1 MSTDN
6 LEELRPVGD
15 EELSFDPLAS
25 EVVVSRTERA
35 TLRRKRRRRW
45 SVVTVAVIAVL
56 LVAGLAGLRLQ
67 SRPPM
72 ATVSISSASTVRVGV
87 PSPSPAMP
95 WPVAGQGAVAVPSAG
110 FLAQSGP
117 EKPIAV
123 ASLTKMVTALVVLRD
138 HPLPAGG
145 AGPPITITAGDVAQ
159 YDVDLATDQ
168 STVPIVVG
176 EVLSERQ
183 ALDALLIASANDVAY
198 ALAAWD
204 AGSQSVFAAKMN
216 SEASSLGATSSH
228 YVDASGYDPGSV
240 STASDSLRIAAAAM
254 AIPTFAHIVGMRSVV
269 LPVAGNVSNVVTEI
283 GTGGV
288 VGVKSGF
295 TPQAG
300 ACLVLATEREVGGHK
315 TLVLVAGLGQP
326 TSSPAYRVPT
336 DPSSSSAPVAFPA
349 DDGNP
354 VDAFRFARPLVDN
367 LLAAAR
373 SAVVWAPIVARHQR
387 LASVVTPWD
396 GRSGPVHVVA
406 SHGVALAAWPGQ
418 TVRVSTRVGKVRDGA
433 PAGEVVGQASYR
445 LGAQDVTVRLV
456 LSRAVPKPNWWWR
469 LVHG

>member
-6 LEELRPVGD
+6 LKELRPVGD
-15 EELSFDPLAS
+15 GELSFDPLAS
-25 EVVVSRTERA
+25 EAVVSRTERA

-45 SVVTVAVIAVL
+45 SVVTVAVIVVV

-67 SRPPM
+67 TRPPM
-72 ATVSISSASTVRVGV
+72 AAVSVSSASTVRVGV
-87 PSPSPAMP
+87 PSPPIP

-117 EKPIAV
+117 ETPVAV

-159 YDVDLATDQ
+159 YDADLASDQ

-183 ALDALLIASANDVAY
+183 ALEALLIVSANDVAY
-198 ALAAWD
+198 ALAVWD
-204 AGSQSVFAAKMN
+204 AGSQSVFVAKMN
-216 SEASSLGATSSH
+216 REASALGATRSH

-240 STASDSLRIAAAAM
+240 STASDSLRIAAAGM
-254 AIPTFAHIVGMRSVV
+254 AIPTFAHVVGMRSVV
-269 LPVAGNVSNVVTEI
+269 LPVAGTVSNVVTEI

-315 TLVLVAGLGQP
+315 ALVLVAALGQP
-326 TSSPAYRVPT
+326 TSSPAYRVPI

-367 LLAAAR
+367 LLAVAR
-373 SAVVWAPIVARHQR
+373 SAVVWAPIVVRHQR
-387 LASVVTPWD
+387 LASAATPWD
-396 GRSGPVHVVA
+396 GRSGPVHVLA
-406 SHGVALAAWPGQ
+406 AHGAALAAWPGQ
-418 TVRVSTRVGKVRDGA
+418 TVRVSTRIGKVRDGA

-445 LGAQDVTVRLV
+445 LGAQDVAVPLV
-456 LSRAVPKPNWWWR
+456 LSRAVPKPGWWWR